1 MVSYI
6 MLPIRSVLL
15 VLCLA
20 AGVPTRAQKDHRRTS
35 EGPGDLIEKARNL
48 SLQKDRAQ
56 ATNILVSAMR
66 REPANS
72 TAFREMRSALEEIST
87 VFFNDRAQ
95 QLYEL
100 ALSLRKT
107 DPKQAQARL
116 QEASRIEPDNLQVL
130 NELARLQMIA
140 GNCDNAAESLA
151 QIRKTNPFDEQTLLG
166 SAQAAVCQNDW
177 PLYTSLRSQ
186 ADGRKGNYKKSWLSL
201 EVERADREKAESR
214 AAEAFQALK
223 AADPEHPELGYWEWR
238 FGKLSE
244 QKNAAGARY
253 LATCKNPS
261 TALLRRYLSEPF
273 LCRKTAEVENAQK
286 TGVAP

>member
-6 MLPIRSVLL
+6 MLSIRAFLF
-15 VLCLA
+15 VLCLVT
-20 AGVPTRAQKDHRRTS
+20 GVHSWAQKDHRRTS

-48 SLQKDRAQ
+48 SLQKDRTQ

-72 TAFREMRSALEEIST
+72 TAFREMRVALEEISM

-107 DPKQAQARL
+107 DPKQAQSRL

-140 GNCDNAAESLA
+140 NNCDNAAESLA

-177 PLYTSLRSQ
+177 PLYTTLRSQ
-186 ADGRKGNYKKSWLSL
+186 AEGRKGSYKKSWLSL
-201 EVERADREKAESR
+201 EVERADREKSESR
-214 AAEAFQALK
+214 AIDAVQALK
-223 AADPEHPELGYWEWR
+223 GADPEHPELGYWEWR
-238 FGKLSE
+238 YGKVSE

-253 LATCKNPS
+253 LMTCKNLS

-273 LCRKTAEVENAQK
+273 LCRKTADVENAQK
-286 TGVAP
+286 AGGSL